1 MQTLQ
6 KICLGLTIVGAINW
20 GLVGLFNFNLVEA
33 IFGVDALLTKVIYSF
48 VGLAGIINIG
58 YYLLHLKKMQNKNT
72 SLMCFF
78 CIFIR
83 DNLLLAPSGSE
94 KHLLFHTFK
103 CNNNIPFLTIKV
115 KHGFSILLY
124 AIL

>member
-6 KICLGLTIVGAINW
+6 KICLGLTIIGAINW

-58 YYLLHLKKMQNKNT
+58 
-72 SLMCFF
+72 
-78 CIFIR
+78 
-83 DNLLLAPSGSE
+83 LLLTPFE
-94 KHLLFHTFK
+94 KDAK
-103 CNNNIPFLTIKV
+103 
-115 KHGFSILLY
+115 
-124 AIL
+124 

>member
-1 MQTLQ
+1 MQSLQ

-58 YYLLHLKKMQNKNT
+58 
-72 SLMCFF
+72 
-78 CIFIR
+78 
-83 DNLLLAPSGSE
+83 LLLTPFE
-94 KHLLFHTFK
+94 KDAK
-103 CNNNIPFLTIKV
+103 
-115 KHGFSILLY
+115 
-124 AIL
+124 

>member
-1 MQTLQ
+1 MLTLQ

-58 YYLLHLKKMQNKNT
+58 
-72 SLMCFF
+72 
-78 CIFIR
+78 
-83 DNLLLAPSGSE
+83 LLLTPFE
-94 KHLLFHTFK
+94 KDAK
-103 CNNNIPFLTIKV
+103 
-115 KHGFSILLY
+115 
-124 AIL
+124 